1 VSPNRDPH
9 DPFLAQRLEM
19 VERQL
24 RRRGVCDERVL
35 AAFAR
40 VPRHE
45 FVAAEQQHEAYADRP
60 LQIGER
66 QTISQPFMVATQLEA
81 ARIGPADIVL
91 EIGTGSGYQTALLAE
106 LAAEVFSIERFPSLA
121 ESAQRRMAHLQY
133 ANVIIVVGDGTLGY
147 PPGAPYDAIIVSAAS
162 PHTPEALVRQLR
174 IGGRM
179 LIPVG
184 DASEQVLHLL
194 VKTPEGVSNRSL
206 FPCKFVPLVGEQGFR
221 TE

>member
-45 FVAAEQQHEAYADRP
+45 FVAAEQQHEAYVDRP